1 MLNVILRQVE
11 GLQAGQTRQSSDSLD
26 VVLRQVELL
35 KMEVVEV
42 FDLLNLVLAKRE
54 QCETLVAREALNAG
68 DFVVVEAQVLHVG
81 IEHDVLNHLDLVVR
95 VVNHF

>member
-42 FDLLNLVLAKRE
+42 FDLLNLVLTKRE

-68 DFVVVEAQVLHVG
+68 DFVVVEAKMLHVG
-81 IEHDVLNHLDLVVR
+81 VEHDVLNHLDLVVR